1 MAYVTRLLPYGVGP
15 LGQSAKHPHKTG
27 LAHRK
32 NEVLQVSDIN
42 AVRIVL
48 DGKTIARPHPKS
60 ISGKQLARKI
70 KVRLGLNKAG

>member
-1 MAYVTRLLPYGVGP
+1 
-15 LGQSAKHPHKTG
+15 
-27 LAHRK
+27 
-32 NEVLQVSDIN
+32 VLQVSDIN